1 MDYYLY
7 NYIGYSTN
15 HFLNENASIIQR
27 VYRDHRSYEIN
38 HRIDIIEGK
47 MVDYLE
53 RNKDIELD
61 EQEEL
66 DFWKELRTQIKNPN

>member
-66 DFWKELRTQIKNPN
+66 GFWKELRTQIKNPN